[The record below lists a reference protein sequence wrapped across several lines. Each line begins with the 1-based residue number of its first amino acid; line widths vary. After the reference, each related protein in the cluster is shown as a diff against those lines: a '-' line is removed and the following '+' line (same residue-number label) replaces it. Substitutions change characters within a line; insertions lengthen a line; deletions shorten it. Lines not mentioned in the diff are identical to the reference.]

1 MTQTEAVLEL
11 LRAKPEGITA
21 LEALQEVGT
30 MRLAA
35 RIADLRRRGYVITTD
50 TVKRGRATV
59 GLYRLREQLPLWG
72 TK

>member
-1 MTQTEAVLEL
+1 MTQTDAILEL

-35 RIADLRRRGYVITTD
+35 RISDLRERGYVITTD
-50 TVKRGRATV
+50 TVTRNRARV